1 MGSYQTITHYTKESK
16 MFVQFLKDP
25 WTYIATFGTTF
36 FISIQWVAQNLTPLA
51 SFVGA
56 LIGIGVLVM
65 GFRSKIIE
73 NKNMDQERI
82 NLKLEEEI
90 KRAEL
95 ARIKRNQ

>member
-1 MGSYQTITHYTKESK
+1 MLIP
-16 MFVQFLKDP
+16 FLKDP

-51 SFVGA
+51 TFIGA
-56 LIGIGVLVM
+56 LTGIVVLLY
-65 GFRSKIIE
+65 GLRSKIIE

-95 ARIKRNQ
+95 DRLKRNQ